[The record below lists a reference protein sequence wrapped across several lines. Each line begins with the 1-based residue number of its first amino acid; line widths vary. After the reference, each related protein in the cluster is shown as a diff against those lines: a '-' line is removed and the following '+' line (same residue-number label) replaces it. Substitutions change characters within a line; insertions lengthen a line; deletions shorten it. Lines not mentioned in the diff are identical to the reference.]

1 MQPVNY
7 DAIAPGYDRRYQRNR
22 YDGVRAVLR
31 QFVDEAHDAA
41 VAEVGCGTGHWL
53 TELSDGGF
61 HPLFGLDLSAGMLRR
76 AQAAAPTARLVRSSA
91 SQLPWSDNC
100 LDRVF
105 CVNALHHFPD
115 QQAFIAE
122 CRRVLRPG
130 GGLLTIGLD
139 PHQGGDQWWVYDFFP
154 AARDADRL
162 RYPSAARIREW
173 LTASGFREPA
183 TEAAQHL
190 PREIAFE
197 SARQQGFLDRHA
209 TSQFMVIGDDDYEA
223 GMARLLAE
231 QPMLRADLRLYA
243 TTAWT

>member
-1 MQPVNY
+1 VNY
-7 DAIAPGYDRRYQRNR
+7 DLIAPSYDRRYERNQ

-31 QFVDEAHDAA
+31 HFVDGAHGAA

-53 TELSDGGF
+53 AELSGGAF
-61 HPLFGLDLSAGMLRR
+61 HPLIGLDLSAEMLRQAR
-76 AQAAAPTARLVRSSA
+76 AAAPNARLVRASA
-91 SQLPWSDNC
+91 SRLPCSDNS

-139 PHQGGDQWWVYDFFP
+139 PHHGGDQWWVYDFFP

-173 LTASGFREPA
+173 LTAAGFRAPA
-183 TEAAQHL
+183 TEVAQHL
-190 PREIAFE
+190 PQEIAVE
-197 SARQQGFLDRHA
+197 SARRQGFLDRHA
-209 TSQFMVIGDDDYEA
+209 TSQFMVISDDAFEA
-223 GMARLLAE
+223 GLARLLTE
-231 QPMLRADLRLYA
+231 QPVLRADLRLHA
-243 TTAWT
+243 TSAWT